1 MVFVISISLFEQIV
15 KLYSV
20 TYNCEI
26 RKKKQK
32 KNYNEFIISKEL
44 KSF

>member
-26 RKKKQK
+26 RKKKNK
-32 KNYNEFIISKEL
+32 KKITMNLLFL
-44 KSF
+44 KN